1 MNRMAPI
8 AEYEHQLDHGSR
20 EDWHKGRWK
29 VDRRAAEFDVA
40 GLNHPIETYLK
51 AAEDGFIAAQYLV
64 GLAHL
69 QGVGVE
75 KNGSAAYYW
84 LRMVEENC
92 RKGSNGYNPAVGLGT
107 LDVANFAKFLADDL

>member
-1 MNRMAPI
+1 
-8 AEYEHQLDHGSR
+8 
-20 EDWHKGRWK
+20 
-29 VDRRAAEFDVA
+29 VT

-75 KNGSAAYYW
+75 KNRSTAYYW
-84 LRMVEENC
+84 LRMVEENS
-92 RKGSNGYNPAVGLGT
+92 RELQQRTHALTEELRAKVKREELEALEHSIAGPAQVQC
-107 LDVANFAKFLADDL
+107 